1 MARGL
6 RRVPGVEVD
15 EAATVDEALAF
26 LDGAPPQLVL
36 SDLDLPGRSG
46 IEILGELGRR
56 KLDVPVVFVS
66 AYLKAYGALIPKHA
80 NVEVREKPVGIDEL
94 RSLVTARVAPRERPP
109 DSSPFSAADFVQL
122 ACMGRHSVAVELKRG
137 SRLAG
142 SIRVAE
148 GEIWSA
154 ADETGSGPAALRR
167 ILFAGDGLVTCRTL
181 FGTPGPRD
189 VFGGW
194 QELLIDAARIQDEE
208 TESARAS
215 GPAEKASAEPDPS
228 ATAGDGPDDG
238 LDDGFDAAF
247 DDGVSALLRKDYPSA
262 LRAFRRARRIRPG
275 EKKVEANL
283 ARLHEMGIDDS
294 GDGAE
299 GPSSGGV
306 EGRNR

>member
-1 MARGL
+1 MPRVLLIEDEAVLRSSMARGL
-6 RRVPGVEVD
+6 RKVHGVEVD

-26 LDGAPPQLVL
+26 LDDSPPQLVL

-56 KLDVPVVFVS
+56 KLDVPVVFIS

-94 RSLVTARVAPRERPP
+94 RSLVAARVAPREKPP

-122 ACMGRHSVAVELKRG
+122 ACMGRHSVAVELRRG

-154 ADETGSGPAALRR
+154 VDETGSGPEALRR
-167 ILFAGDGLVTCRTL
+167 ILFASDGLVTCRTL
-181 FGTPGPRD
+181 FGTPGSRD

-208 TESARAS
+208 TEEARAPKPE
-215 GPAEKASAEPDPS
+215 GPHPAETVPAPEA
-228 ATAGDGPDDG
+228 
-238 LDDGFDAAF
+238 DDGFDAAF
-247 DDGVSALLRKDYPSA
+247 DEGVSALLRKD
-262 LRAFRRARRIRPG
+262 
-275 EKKVEANL
+275 
-283 ARLHEMGIDDS
+283 
-294 GDGAE
+294 
-299 GPSSGGV
+299 
-306 EGRNR
+306 